1 MIYLV
6 SGIIM
11 LGILIFVHEFGHFC
25 VAKWSG
31 VKVLKFSLGF
41 GPKIVSRQWGETVYQ
56 LSLIPLGGYVQM
68 LGEGGE
74 QGDGQPVDPADR
86 ERSFAEKP
94 LARRTAIVAA
104 GPLMNLLLP
113 FVLLPV
119 VYMIGVNVPAFL
131 DRRPCAGF
139 VYRDSP
145 AARAGFRAG
154 DCIQAVDGREVK
166 SWNEANQTLVGAA
179 GGQVEIRV
187 LRDGEEMVLALSTDM
202 DNVEDLQLRNLGVF
216 PVRQAVVG
224 AVMPGFPAEA
234 AGLRAGDRILAIDGV
249 PVDSWYDLTTLIQR
263 SEGRTLDIRLQ
274 RGEREMTVELTPAK
288 QPDQERFLIGIE
300 PQVDTV
306 FKQYGFLAAVDAGF
320 RQAVEIISLTLVFI
334 QKLFSGQVSTQN
346 IGGPIMVFQMAGQA
360 AQTGVTT
367 VLTMLAFLS
376 IQLGIL
382 NLLPI
387 PILDG
392 GHLFFYLCEFVFRRP
407 LSMRARE
414 LAQQIGLALLI
425 MLMILAFYNDI
436 NRMNWVQ
443 KFFGLVLGG

>member
-68 LGEGGE
+68 LGEGSG
-74 QGDGQPVDPADR
+74 QGDEQPVDPADR
-86 ERSFAEKP
+86 GRSFAEKP

-119 VYMIGVNVPAFL
+119 AYMIGVNVPAFL
-131 DRRPCAGF
+131 DRKPCAGY
-139 VYRDSP
+139 VYQESP

-154 DCIQAVDGREVK
+154 DCILAIDGKKVE
-166 SWNEANQTLVGAA
+166 SWNEANQALVGAA
-179 GGQVEIRV
+179 GGHVEVRI
-187 LRDGEEMVLALSTDM
+187 LRAGEEKVLALSADVA
-202 DNVEDLQLRNLGVF
+202 NVEDLQLRNLGIF
-216 PVRQAVVG
+216 PVREAVVG
-224 AVMPGFPAEA
+224 AVMKGLPAEE
-234 AGLRAGDRILAIDGV
+234 AGLRAGDRILAIDGT
-249 PVDSWYDLTTLIQR
+249 PVRSWYDLTTLIQQ
-263 SEGRTLDIRLQ
+263 GGGQTLSIRLQ
-274 RGEREMTVELTPAK
+274 RGDREFTVELKPEK
-288 QPDQERFLIGIE
+288 QPEQGRFLIGIE

-306 FKQYGFLAAVDAGF
+306 FKKYGPVDAIDAGF
-320 RQAVEIISLTLVFI
+320 DQAMEIISLTLVFI

-392 GHLFFYLCEFVFRRP
+392 GHLFFYFCEFVFRKP

-436 NRMNWVQ
+436 NRMDWVQ
-443 KFFGLVLGG
+443 KFFGLVFGG